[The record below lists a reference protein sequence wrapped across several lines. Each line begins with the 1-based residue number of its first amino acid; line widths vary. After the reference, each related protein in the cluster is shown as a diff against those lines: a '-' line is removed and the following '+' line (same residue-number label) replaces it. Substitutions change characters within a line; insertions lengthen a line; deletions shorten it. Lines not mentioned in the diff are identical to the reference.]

1 MQGHT
6 PTRDTPLPIREITF
20 KATRTKVQM
29 INLITRALLDHCTGI
44 KCQNTLIVTGQ
55 DNISIQTEHGI
66 EILRRDMETTYE
78 EADAI
83 IPQQIHMAKQSRK
96 VQNFK
101 VICDGTDIFV
111 LLLYYYVTQEW
122 TGDMLL
128 ESLVEGQPLISIK
141 KTAEKHGPITS
152 CLPAMHALTSCD
164 NVPRI
169 FGIGKVS
176 PLNIL
181 RKNPLNHL
189 GNLDALPEVMTEEA
203 NTFVPRCYGAKN
215 SVEMAELR
223 FVCSTKFIL

>member
-6 PTRDTPLPIREITF
+6 PTRDTPLPIREITS

-111 LLLYYYVTQEW
+111 LLLYYYVTQKW

-176 PLNIL
+176 PLNVL
-181 RKNPLNHL
+181 QKNPLNHL
-189 GNLDALPEVMTEEA
+189 GNLDALPEVMTGEA